1 MAYGYFYLVLAVWVL
16 SITHTEGVCNIP
28 NFIEIKEDATG
39 NILNN
44 SITLDVPFTWDITE
58 VSGHPINSLSFE
70 NQQKING
77 YFSWGRNNASVWIN
91 VVKAIDKES
100 LVVVIGII
108 VSNIKLRVTC
118 DKALTDMTVVIRSV
132 NEFPPE
138 FGSNVYYIN
147 VSENTAAGTSVYTIN
162 DVTDRD
168 VDESND
174 RIYTVSRDLQEFDG
188 TPYFGMEA
196 GSIPNIV
203 LLQPID
209 YDAIVEAGK
218 VPTYLIK
225 VTVADHGGRT
235 DNARFNFTIINEDD
249 QPPAFI
255 PSCGISCTPSYTA
268 IVPLGHRGPL
278 TNVTPAALQAADL
291 DKQHTVRYSLV
302 QDSEEYYRG
311 FSIDAD
317 TGVLTALSA
326 VLRTAVLQIKVT
338 ENSSLQRSAVATML
352 VKISTNTTVVEPPR
366 VGQSVL
372 KEEDDNMLIIV
383 IVVGIIS
390 LLVIVALIIALT
402 VYCKRQRKKTIKPG
416 DVGSSPSGSQDALN
430 ADKELS
436 SSKQE
441 LLQSY
446 AMFMTSPDGKND
458 QLPPI
463 SKVDM
468 MIGTDEFK
476 KRSRK
481 RKKKELEVFDGT
493 REYDMEADINFFKQ
507 GTKSK
512 IKRSTRSIKEQKL
525 DPKYW
530 ITVQNGYLE

>member
-1 MAYGYFYLVLAVWVL
+1 MAFGYFYVILAVWVL
-16 SITHTEGVCNIP
+16 SITHTEGVCDVP

-44 SITLDVPFTWDITE
+44 SITTAVPFTWDITE
-58 VSGHPINSLSFE
+58 VSGRPIGSLSFE
-70 NQQKING
+70 NQQKIKE
-77 YFSWGRNNASVWIN
+77 YFSSGRNNDSVWIN

-100 LVVVIGII
+100 LLLVIEMI
-108 VSNIKLRVTC
+108 VGNIQLRVTC
-118 DKALTDMTVVIRSV
+118 ANIMTDMTVVIASV

-147 VSENTAAGTSVYTIN
+147 VSESILPRTTVYTIN

-168 VDESND
+168 VDEPSD
-174 RIYTVSRDLQEFDG
+174 RRYTVSRDLPEFDG
-188 TPYFGMEA
+188 TPYFGMKT
-196 GSIPNIV
+196 GSSPNIV
-203 LLQPID
+203 LLQSID
-209 YDAIVEAGK
+209 FDAIVSAGK
-218 VPTYLIK
+218 VPSYLIQ
-225 VTVADHGGRT
+225 VTVADNGGKT
-235 DNARFNFTIINEDD
+235 GSARFNFTIINEDD
-249 QPPAFI
+249 QPPAFF

-268 IVPLGHRGPL
+268 IVSFGHSGPL
-278 TNVTPAALQAADL
+278 TNVTPAAVQAADL
-291 DKQHTVRYSLV
+291 DRQHAVRYSLL
-302 QDSEEYYRG
+302 QDSEGYHRG
-311 FSIDAD
+311 FRIDAN
-317 TGVLTALSA
+317 TGVLTAVSA
-326 VLRTAVLQIKVT
+326 VTRTSVLQIKAT
-338 ENSSLQRSAVATML
+338 ENSALQRSALTTML
-352 VKISTNTTVVEPPR
+352 VKISTNTTGVEPPR
-366 VGQSVL
+366 VGQSVS
-372 KEEDDNMLIIV
+372 KEEDDNMMIIV
-383 IVVGIIS
+383 IVVAIIS
-390 LLVIVALIIALT
+390 LIVIVALIIALV
-402 VYCKRQRKKTIKPG
+402 VYCKRQRKKTVKPG
-416 DVGSSPSGSQDALN
+416 DVCSTPSGSQDALN

-446 AMFMTSPDGKND
+446 GMFMTSQDGKNN

-476 KRSRK
+476 KRSRR

-493 REYDMEADINFFKQ
+493 REYDMEADVNFFKQ
-507 GTKSK
+507 GSKSK